1 MVTLP
6 TQMRSVGDAM
16 HAQMIERFRDVQGDT
31 NGHFYPMSEEY
42 LRSLQVLDKEC
53 VHDDPLWRFAPI
65 AVVGNKERLL
75 LNPMRAK
82 DFAKASR
89 QPIFRWR
96 LNLSSSNKMKD
107 WLFASSLNSDDD
119 IARLYNEEP
128 GMWFHFV
135 VGAPVVLTFNHSV
148 RFLLANGTPAIMHS
162 FGYYDESKHGRA
174 AQLMRDTLGGET
186 ADLDEPPD
194 FICVELDTTDV
205 DLYRDVTVIPG
216 KPVIAIPL
224 DRGNGKGKWTTE
236 MGTCSEWSEKR

>member
-1 MVTLP
+1 
-6 TQMRSVGDAM
+6 
-16 HAQMIERFRDVQGDT
+16 
-31 NGHFYPMSEEY
+31 
-42 LRSLQVLDKEC
+42 
-53 VHDDPLWRFAPI
+53 
-65 AVVGNKERLL
+65 
-75 LNPMRAK
+75 
-82 DFAKASR
+82 
-89 QPIFRWR
+89 
-96 LNLSSSNKMKD
+96 MKD

-236 MGTCSEWSEKR
+236 MGTCSEWSEKRALLRVEVEQHIIDLAFCTTDYKFQGRSVDRIILSLFPSGCAPHLKVQGLLATTNLAFYKDPKRPWVLDIGP